1 LFLINFL
8 LKNWRRSSM
17 VSKEEAQ
24 KILDKYERNYAVFSR
39 NASRKEFRT
48 VLKYVAEESN
58 RKQRKI
64 AGLDK

>member
-1 LFLINFL
+1 
-8 LKNWRRSSM
+8 M

-24 KILDKYERNYAVFSR
+24 KILDKYERNYAQFSR

-64 AGLDK
+64 IGLDK

>member
-1 LFLINFL
+1 MDIVIV
-8 LKNWRRSSM
+8 LKDFKNAISDIIEGVENIDFNYSC
-17 VSKEEAQ
+17 SIFKEC
-24 KILDKYERNYAVFSR
+24 
-39 NASRKEFRT
+39 SRKEFRT